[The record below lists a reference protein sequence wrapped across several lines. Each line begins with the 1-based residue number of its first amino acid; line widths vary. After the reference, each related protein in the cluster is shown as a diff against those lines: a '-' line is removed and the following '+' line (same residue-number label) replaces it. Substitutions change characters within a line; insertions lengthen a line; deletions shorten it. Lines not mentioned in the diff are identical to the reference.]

1 MTSRIS
7 IALERL
13 FAKHRVVFWYDDK
26 QELREDF
33 DNLELNNVTKVE
45 LNNNEFSLKHK
56 LLREEPKTNFLV
68 YKQGKQPEPVK
79 NWLYDVELANAIF
92 KTDQAA
98 IWLSEL
104 ELTSEFSEIVE
115 HHTAFF
121 ESDSTNMGSKFQAT
135 SDSDNRKATLKS
147 FLESEDTHSRIRLKM
162 LAIAAGAKQKGD
174 ARLDVILELLMA
186 ENAEGKAYKLIERS
200 NLKQFLW
207 QQVTNHYG
215 YQCDSQSV
223 MDFVYELFK
232 FSYLAEFPTSL
243 QGTTHGSEAA
253 KKQNINNNALVFF
266 KRWKDSRTHKETF
279 EWLSEQCASGL
290 NIENDLQHRSLK
302 EVLDLDYF
310 RVIDLKVIHDLVNG
324 VAQRTLS
331 QGEVALWCRQR
342 RQGHWY
348 DEFELL
354 YDAVDVAS
362 QFFALLDTVKFDMSN
377 AAQAVQRYTSH
388 WFKLDQL
395 YRKYVYALKVSSQ
408 HSLLSSLTAQIEN
421 LYINNYVQ
429 PLTNAWQQHVNAL
442 SKWQVPDVLPQNRFF
457 NQYVESKYL
466 AKNKRVCVIISDA
479 FRYEAGEEMVSR
491 IRQEDR
497 YEANLNHALSS
508 MPSYTQLGMASLLPQ
523 SKEYPL
529 QLSDSKTGTVF
540 MGDLS
545 TQGTE
550 NRDKILKT
558 IHGERASAVQAK
570 DLLEMTQVNS
580 RELLKEND
588 VLYIYHNRIDHTG
601 DKMQS
606 EGEAFEATE
615 KTFDDLIMLIK
626 KLTNANAS
634 NLLITADHGFIYQ
647 NSALDDS
654 DYLAKDVDGDI
665 LYNDRRFVLG
675 KGLRCGKSLKSFSS
689 EELGLVGE
697 VHAVI
702 PKGIQRLRLSGSGSR
717 FVHGGASLQ
726 EVIIPIIS
734 INKKRASDVSM
745 VNVEILRSGSS
756 IITSGQIS
764 VTLYQAEAV
773 TDKTQPRILRLG
785 IFTESGKLISDLH
798 DDVIFD
804 LTSENPRERELK
816 LRFLLNQ
823 DADSANNQEVILKLE
838 APVTG
843 TNQFQEYKQLRY
855 TIKRSFT
862 SDFDF

>member
-7 IALERL
+7 TALERL

-26 QELREDF
+26 QELRGDF
-33 DNLELNNVTKVE
+33 DSLELNNVTKVE
-45 LNNNEFSLKHK
+45 LSNNEFSLKHK

-92 KTDQAA
+92 KTDQAT

-121 ESDSTNMGSKFQAT
+121 ESDSTNKGSKSQAT

-147 FLESEDTHSRIRLKM
+147 FLEPEDTHSRIRLKM

-174 ARLDVILELLMA
+174 ARLDVVLELLMA

-215 YQCDSQSV
+215 YQCDSPSV

-253 KKQNINNNALVFF
+253 KKQNMNNNALVFF
-266 KRWKDSRTHKETF
+266 KRWKDSRKHQKTF

-348 DEFELL
+348 DDFSHL

-362 QFFALLDTVKFDMSN
+362 QFFALLEAIQFDMSS
-377 AAQAVQRYTSH
+377 ASVAIQRYTRQ
-388 WFKLDQL
+388 WYKLDQL
-395 YRKYVYALKVSSQ
+395 YRQYVHALKVSSQ
-408 HSLLSSLTAQIEN
+408 HSLLSTLTAQIEN
-421 LYINNYVQ
+421 LYTNNYVQ
-429 PLTNAWQQHVNAL
+429 PLSNAWQQHVDSMRSWKVA
-442 SKWQVPDVLPQNRFF
+442 DVAPQSEFF
-457 NQYVESKYL
+457 SRWVQPYL
-466 AKNKRVCVIISDA
+466 TKNKKICVIISDA

-497 YEANLNHALSS
+497 YEAKLSHALSA

-523 SKEYPL
+523 SQAYPL
-529 QLSDSKTGTVF
+529 QLADNKTGTVF
-540 MGDLS
+540 MGNMS
-545 TQGTE
+545 TQGTD

-558 IHGERASAVQAK
+558 IHGERAGAIQAK
-570 DLLEMTQVNS
+570 SLLEMTQINS
-580 RELLKEND
+580 RELLKAND
-588 VLYIYHNRIDHTG
+588 VLYIYHNRIDHAG

-615 KTFDDLIMLIK
+615 KTFDDLLKLIK
-626 KLTNANAS
+626 KLANANAN

-647 NSALDDS
+647 NSVLDES
-654 DYLAKDVDGDI
+654 DYLAKDINGDI

-675 KGLRCGKSLKSFSS
+675 KGLVCGNALKAFSS
-689 EELGLVGE
+689 EELGLQGN

-726 EVIIPIIS
+726 EVIVPVIS
-734 INKKRASDVSM
+734 INKKRSSDTRM
-745 VNVEILRSGSS
+745 VEVDVLRGGSS
-756 IITSGQIS
+756 VITSGQLS
-764 VTLYQAEAV
+764 VTIYQAEAV
-773 TDKTQPRILRLG
+773 TDKTQPRTLRLG
-785 IFTESGKLISDLH
+785 IYTDSGKLISDTHTVVL
-798 DDVIFD
+798 D
-804 LTSENPRERELK
+804 LTSENPREREMK

-823 DADSANNQEVILKLE
+823 EADSANNQEVKLTLDE
-838 APVTG
+838 PVPG

-855 TIKRSFT
+855 TIRRSFT

>member
-7 IALERL
+7 TALERL

-33 DNLELNNVTKVE
+33 ESLVLDNVTKIE
-45 LNNNEFSLKHK
+45 LNNNEFSLKHR
-56 LLREEPKTNFLV
+56 LLREEPKANFLV
-68 YKQGKQPEPVK
+68 YKEDRQPEPVK
-79 NWLYDVELANAIF
+79 NWLYDVELSNAIF

-104 ELTSEFSEIVE
+104 DLPSEFNEIVE
-115 HHTAFF
+115 HHSAFF
-121 ESDSTNMGSKFQAT
+121 EADSTSKGSKAQALT
-135 SDSDNRKATLKS
+135 HAENRKTTLKS
-147 FLESEDTHSRIRLKM
+147 LLEPEDTHSRIRLKM
-162 LAIAAGAKQKGD
+162 LAVAAGVKQKGD
-174 ARLDVILELLMA
+174 ARLDVVLELLMA
-186 ENAEGKAYKLIERS
+186 EKADGKNYQLIERC
-200 NLKQFLW
+200 NLKNFLW

-215 YQCDSQSV
+215 YQTDSPSV
-223 MDFVYELFK
+223 MDFVFELFK
-232 FSYLAEFPTSL
+232 FSYLAELPTGL
-243 QGTTHGSEAA
+243 QGTSQDDDASI
-253 KKQNINNNALVFF
+253 KQSMTNNALVFF
-266 KRWKDSRTHKETF
+266 KRWKDSRTHQETF
-279 EWLSEQCASGL
+279 EWLSEQCASVM
-290 NIENDLQHRSLK
+290 NIENDLQHRELK
-302 EVLDLDYF
+302 EVLELDYF
-310 RVIDLKVIHDLVNG
+310 RVIDKKVIHDLVNG

-348 DEFELL
+348 KDFELL

-362 QFFALLDTVKFDMSN
+362 QFFALLDVIQLDMPN
-377 AAQAVQRYTSH
+377 AAQAVQRYTSQ

-408 HSLLSSLTAQIEN
+408 HSLLSSLTEQIEN
-421 LYINNYVQ
+421 LYINKYVQ
-429 PLTNAWQQHVNAL
+429 PLSNEWQQHVDAMD
-442 SKWQVPDVLPQNRFF
+442 KWHVPDVTPQNQFF
-457 NQYVESKYL
+457 NRYVATKYL
-466 AKNKRVCVIISDA
+466 AKNKKVCVIISDA

-491 IRQEDR
+491 VRQEDR
-497 YEANLNHALSS
+497 YEAELNHALSA

-550 NRDKILKT
+550 SRDKVLKT
-558 IHGERASAVQAK
+558 IHGERASALQAK
-570 DLLEMTQVNS
+570 ELLEMTQTSS
-580 RELLKEND
+580 RELLKAND
-588 VLYIYHNRIDHTG
+588 VLYIYHNRIDHAG

-615 KTFDDLIMLIK
+615 KTFDDLIKLIK
-626 KLTNANAS
+626 KLANANAN

-647 NSALDDS
+647 NSALDKS
-654 DYLAKDVDGDI
+654 DYLVKDVDGDI

-675 KGLRCGKSLKSFSS
+675 KGLSCGKSLKTFSS
-689 EELGLVGE
+689 EQLGLVGD

-726 EVIIPIIS
+726 EVIVPVIS
-734 INKKRASDVSM
+734 INKKRSSDTRM
-745 VNVEILRSGSS
+745 VDVEVLRSGSS
-756 IITSGQIS
+756 VITSGQIS

-773 TDKTQPRILRLG
+773 TDKTQPRTLRLG
-785 IFTESGKLISDLH
+785 IYTESGKLISDLH
-798 DDVIFD
+798 DDVILD
-804 LTSENPRERELK
+804 LTSENPREREMK

-823 DADSANNQEVILKLE
+823 EADSANNQEVILKLE
-838 APVTG
+838 EPVSG

>member
-1 MTSRIS
+1 MTSRITT
-7 IALERL
+7 ALERL
-13 FAKHRVVFWYDDK
+13 FAKYRIVFWYDDK
-26 QELREDF
+26 KELREDF
-33 DNLELNNVTKVE
+33 DSLELNNVTKVE
-45 LNNNEFSLKHK
+45 LNNNEFSLKYK

-104 ELTSEFSEIVE
+104 ELTSEFNEIVE

-121 ESDSTNMGSKFQAT
+121 ESDRINKGPKSQAT
-135 SDSDNRKATLKS
+135 SDCDNRKTILKNL
-147 FLESEDTHSRIRLKM
+147 LEANDTPSRIRLKM
-162 LAIAAGAKQKGD
+162 LAIAAGVKQKGD
-174 ARLDVILELLMA
+174 ARLDVVLELLMA
-186 ENAEGKAYKLIERS
+186 ENSDGKAYQLITRS
-200 NLKQFLW
+200 NLQQFLW
-207 QQVTNHYG
+207 QQVTSHYG
-215 YQCDSQSV
+215 YQSDNPTV

-232 FSYLAEFPTSL
+232 FSYLAELPSGL
-243 QGTTHGSEAA
+243 QGTSHDYEAS
-253 KKQNINNNALVFF
+253 QEQSMTNNALVFF
-266 KRWKDSRTHKETF
+266 KRWKDSRSHQKTF
-279 EWLSEQCASGL
+279 EWLSEQCASVM
-290 NIENDLQHRSLK
+290 NIESDLQHRSLK

-348 DEFELL
+348 NEFELL

-362 QFFALLDTVKFDMSN
+362 QFFALLDTIKFDMAN
-377 AAQAVQRYTSH
+377 ATQAVQRYTSQ

-408 HSLLSSLTAQIEN
+408 HSLLSSLTKQIEN

-429 PLTNAWQQHVNAL
+429 PLTNAWQQHVDAL
-442 SKWQVPDVLPQNRFF
+442 SNWQVPDVKAQNQFF
-457 NQYVESKYL
+457 NLFVEAQYLS
-466 AKNKRVCVIISDA
+466 KNKRVCVIISDA

-497 YEANLNHALSS
+497 YEANLNHALSA

-529 QLSDSKTGTVF
+529 QLSDNKTGTVL
-540 MGDLS
+540 MGNLS

-580 RELLKEND
+580 RELLKDND

-615 KTFDDLIMLIK
+615 KTFDDLIKLIK

-647 NSALDDS
+647 NSTLDDS

-745 VNVEILRSGSS
+745 VNVEVLRSGSS
-756 IITSGQIS
+756 VITSGQIS

-785 IFTESGKLISDLH
+785 IFTESGKLISDSHTVEL
-798 DDVIFD
+798 D
-804 LTSENPRERELK
+804 LTSENPREREMK

-823 DADSANNQEVILKLE
+823 EADSANNQEVILKLE
-838 APVTG
+838 EPVTG

>member
-7 IALERL
+7 TALERL

-33 DNLELNNVTKVE
+33 DGLELDNVTKVE
-45 LNNNEFSLKHK
+45 LNNNEFSLRHK

-104 ELTSEFSEIVE
+104 ELTSEFNDIVE
-115 HHTAFF
+115 KHTAFF
-121 ESDSTNMGSKFQAT
+121 ENDVTNKGSKSQALT
-135 SDSDNRKATLKS
+135 DSDNRKTTLKS
-147 FLESEDTHSRIRLKM
+147 LLEADDTHSRIRLKM
-162 LAIAAGAKQKGD
+162 LAVAAGAKQKGD

-200 NLKQFLW
+200 KLNQFLW

-215 YQCDSQSV
+215 YQCDSPSL

-232 FSYLAEFPTSL
+232 FSYLAELPTSL
-243 QGTTHGSEAA
+243 QGTSHVLGASN
-253 KKQNINNNALVFF
+253 KQNMNNNALVFF
-266 KRWKDSRTHKETF
+266 KRWKDSRKHQKVF
-279 EWLSEQCASGL
+279 ERLSEQCAFIL
-290 NIENDLQHRSLK
+290 NIESDLQHRALT

-348 DEFELL
+348 SEFELL
-354 YDAVDVAS
+354 YEAVDVAS
-362 QFFALLDTVKFDMSN
+362 QFFALLDTLQFDMSS
-377 AAQAVQRYTSH
+377 AEQAVERYTNQ

-408 HSLLSSLTAQIEN
+408 HSLLSSLTEQIEN
-421 LYINNYVQ
+421 LYINKYVQ
-429 PLTNAWQQHVNAL
+429 PLTNAWQQYVNAMGKWHVPSVDPQNCFFKKYVEAKYL
-442 SKWQVPDVLPQNRFF
+442 SK
-457 NQYVESKYL
+457 
-466 AKNKRVCVIISDA
+466 NKKVCVIISDA
-479 FRYEAGEEMVSR
+479 FRYEAGEDMVSR

-497 YEANLNHALSS
+497 YDATLNHALSA

-523 SKEYPL
+523 SSEFPL
-529 QLSDSKTGTVF
+529 QLSDAKTGAVL
-540 MGDLS
+540 MGNLS

-550 NRDKILKT
+550 NRNKILKT

-570 DLLEMTQVNS
+570 DILEMTQVNS
-580 RELLKEND
+580 RELLKDND

-615 KTFDDLIMLIK
+615 RTFDDLIKLVK
-626 KLTNANAS
+626 KLASANVS
-634 NLLITADHGFIYQ
+634 NVLITADHGFIYQ
-647 NSALDDS
+647 NSKLDES
-654 DYLAKDVDGDI
+654 DYLEKDVSGEI

-675 KGLRCGKSLKSFSS
+675 KKLNCGKSLKLFSS
-689 EELGLVGE
+689 EELGLAGD
-697 VHAVI
+697 VHAAI

-726 EVIIPIIS
+726 EVIVPIIS
-734 INKKRASDVSM
+734 INKKRASDTRLVS
-745 VNVEILRSGSS
+745 VELLRSGSS
-756 IITSGQIS
+756 VITSGQIS

-773 TDKTQPRILRLG
+773 TDKTQGRILRLG
-785 IFTESGKLISDLH
+785 IYTESGKLISDSH
-798 DDVIFD
+798 TVEMD
-804 LTSENPRERELK
+804 LTSDSPREREMK

-823 DADSANNQEVILKLE
+823 EADAANNTEVILKLE
-838 APVTG
+838 EPVTG
-843 TNQFQEYKQLRY
+843 TNQFKEYKQLRY

>member
-7 IALERL
+7 TALERL

-33 DNLELNNVTKVE
+33 ESLTLDNVIKVE
-45 LNNNEFSLKHK
+45 LNNNEFSLKHR
-56 LLREEPKTNFLV
+56 LLREEPKANFLV
-68 YKQGKQPEPVK
+68 YKEDKQPEPVK
-79 NWLYDVELANAIF
+79 NWLYDVELSNVIF

-104 ELTSEFSEIVE
+104 DLPSEFNEIVE
-115 HHTAFF
+115 HHSAFF
-121 ESDSTNMGSKFQAT
+121 EADSTSKGSKAQALT
-135 SDSDNRKATLKS
+135 HAENRKTTLKS
-147 FLESEDTHSRIRLKM
+147 LLEPEDTHSRIRLKM
-162 LAIAAGAKQKGD
+162 LAVAAGIKQKGD
-174 ARLDVILELLMA
+174 ARLDVVLELLMA
-186 ENAEGKAYKLIERS
+186 EKADGKNYQLIERC
-200 NLKQFLW
+200 NLKNFLW

-215 YQCDSQSV
+215 YQTDSPSV
-223 MDFVYELFK
+223 MDFVFELFK
-232 FSYLAEFPTSL
+232 FSYLAELPTGL
-243 QGTTHGSEAA
+243 QGTSQDVDASI
-253 KKQNINNNALVFF
+253 KQSMTNNALVFF
-266 KRWKDSRTHKETF
+266 KRWKDSRTHQETF
-279 EWLSEQCASGL
+279 EWLSEQCASVM
-290 NIENDLQHRSLK
+290 NIENDLQHRELK
-302 EVLDLDYF
+302 EVLELDYF
-310 RVIDLKVIHDLVNG
+310 RVIDKKVIHDLVNG

-348 DEFELL
+348 KDFELL

-362 QFFALLDTVKFDMSN
+362 QFFALLDVIQLDMPN
-377 AAQAVQRYTSH
+377 AAQAVQRYTSQ

-408 HSLLSSLTAQIEN
+408 HSLLSSLTEQIEN
-421 LYINNYVQ
+421 LYINKYVQ
-429 PLTNAWQQHVNAL
+429 PLSNEWQQHVDAMD
-442 SKWQVPDVLPQNRFF
+442 KWQVPDVAPQNQFF
-457 NQYVESKYL
+457 NRYVATKYL
-466 AKNKRVCVIISDA
+466 AKNKKVCVIISDA

-497 YEANLNHALSS
+497 YEAELNHALSA

-550 NRDKILKT
+550 SRDKVLKT

-570 DLLEMTQVNS
+570 ELLEMTQTNS
-580 RELLKEND
+580 RELLKAND
-588 VLYIYHNRIDHTG
+588 VLYIYHNRIDHAG

-615 KTFDDLIMLIK
+615 KTFDDLIKLIK
-626 KLTNANAS
+626 KLANANAN
-634 NLLITADHGFIYQ
+634 NLLITADHGFVYQ
-647 NSALDDS
+647 NSALDKS

-675 KGLRCGKSLKSFSS
+675 KGLSCGKSLKTFSS
-689 EELGLVGE
+689 EQLGLVGD

-726 EVIIPIIS
+726 EVIIPVIS
-734 INKKRASDVSM
+734 INKKRSSDTRM
-745 VNVEILRSGSS
+745 VDVEVLRSGSS
-756 IITSGQIS
+756 VITSGQIS
-764 VTLYQAEAV
+764 VTLYQAESV
-773 TDKTQPRILRLG
+773 TDKTQPRTLRLG
-785 IFTESGKLISDLH
+785 IYTESGKLISDLH
-798 DDVIFD
+798 DDVILD
-804 LTSENPRERELK
+804 LTSENPREREMK

-823 DADSANNQEVILKLE
+823 EADSANNQEVILKLE
-838 APVTG
+838 EPVSG

>member
-1 MTSRIS
+1 MMSRIS
-7 IALERL
+7 TALERL

-33 DNLELNNVTKVE
+33 DDLELDNVTKVE
-45 LNNNEFSLKHK
+45 LNNNEFSLKHR
-56 LLREEPKTNFLV
+56 LLREDPKTNFLV

-104 ELTSEFSEIVE
+104 ELTSEFKEIVE

-121 ESDSTNMGSKFQAT
+121 EADSTNDGSKSQVS
-135 SDSDNRKATLKS
+135 SDSDNRKITLKS
-147 FLESEDTHSRIRLKM
+147 LLEANDTQSLIRLKM

-174 ARLDVILELLMA
+174 ARLDVVLELLMA

-207 QQVTNHYG
+207 LQVANHYG
-215 YQCDSQSV
+215 YECDNPSV

-232 FSYLAEFPTSL
+232 FSYLAELPFGM
-243 QGTTHGSEAA
+243 QGASQASEAS
-253 KKQNINNNALVFF
+253 KKQSMTNNALVFF
-266 KRWKDSRTHKETF
+266 KRWKDSRKHQTIF
-279 EWLSEQCASGL
+279 EKLSAQCASIL
-290 NIENDLQHRSLK
+290 NIESDLQHRSLK
-302 EVLDLDYF
+302 EVLGLDYF

-324 VAQRTLS
+324 VANRTLS

-348 DEFELL
+348 NEFELL

-362 QFFALLDTVKFDMSN
+362 QFFALLDTAKFDMSN
-377 AAQAVQRYTSH
+377 ATQAVQLYTSQ

-421 LYINNYVQ
+421 LYINSYVQ
-429 PLTNAWQQHVNAL
+429 PLTNAWQQHVDAL
-442 SKWQVPDVLPQNRFF
+442 GHWQVPDVDPQNRFF
-457 NQYVESKYL
+457 SQYVEDKYL

-497 YEANLNHALSS
+497 YEASLNHALSS

-529 QLSDSKTGTVF
+529 QLSDTKTGTVL
-540 MGDLS
+540 MGSLS

-580 RELLKEND
+580 RELLKDND

-615 KTFDDLIMLIK
+615 KTFDDLIKLIK

-675 KGLRCGKSLKSFSS
+675 KGLSCGRSLKLFSS
-689 EELGLVGE
+689 EELGLVGD

-734 INKKRASDVSM
+734 INKKRTSDIRM
-745 VNVEILRSGSS
+745 VDVEVLRSGSS
-756 IITSGQIS
+756 VITSGQIS
-764 VTLYQAEAV
+764 VTLYQAEAA

-785 IFTESGKLISDLH
+785 IFTESGKLISDSHTIVL
-798 DDVIFD
+798 D
-804 LTSENPRERELK
+804 LSSENPREREMK

-823 DADSANNQEVILKLE
+823 EADSANNQDVILKLE
-838 APVTG
+838 EPVTG

>member
-1 MTSRIS
+1 MTSRILT
-7 IALERL
+7 ALERL

-33 DNLELNNVTKVE
+33 ESLVLENVIKVE
-45 LNNNEFSLKHK
+45 LNNNEFSLKHR
-56 LLREEPKTNFLV
+56 LLREEPKANFLV
-68 YKQGKQPEPVK
+68 YKEDKQPEPVK
-79 NWLYDVELANAIF
+79 NWLYDVELSNAIF

-104 ELTSEFSEIVE
+104 DLPSEFNEIVE
-115 HHTAFF
+115 NHSAFF
-121 ESDSTNMGSKFQAT
+121 EADSTSKGSKSQALT
-135 SDSDNRKATLKS
+135 HAENRKATLKS
-147 FLESEDTHSRIRLKM
+147 LLEPEDTHSRIRLKM
-162 LAIAAGAKQKGD
+162 LAVAAGIKQKGD
-174 ARLDVILELLMA
+174 ARLDVVLELLMA
-186 ENAEGKAYKLIERS
+186 EKAGGKNYQLIERC
-200 NLKQFLW
+200 NLKNFLW

-215 YQCDSQSV
+215 YQTDSPSV
-223 MDFVYELFK
+223 MDFVFELFK
-232 FSYLAEFPTSL
+232 FSYLAELPTGL
-243 QGTTHGSEAA
+243 QGTSQDDDASI
-253 KKQNINNNALVFF
+253 KQSMTNNALVFF
-266 KRWKDSRTHKETF
+266 KRWKDSRTHQETF
-279 EWLSEQCASGL
+279 EWLSEQCASVM
-290 NIENDLQHRSLK
+290 NIENDLQHRELK
-302 EVLDLDYF
+302 EVLELDYF
-310 RVIDLKVIHDLVNG
+310 RVIDKKVIHDLVNG

-348 DEFELL
+348 KDFELL

-362 QFFALLDTVKFDMSN
+362 QFFALLDVIQLDMPN
-377 AAQAVQRYTSH
+377 AAQAVQRYTSQ

-408 HSLLSSLTAQIEN
+408 HSLLSSLTEQIEN
-421 LYINNYVQ
+421 LYINKYVQ
-429 PLTNAWQQHVNAL
+429 PLSNEWQQHVDAMD
-442 SKWQVPDVLPQNRFF
+442 KWQVPDVAPQNQFF
-457 NQYVESKYL
+457 NRYVATKYL
-466 AKNKRVCVIISDA
+466 AKNKKVCVIISDA
-479 FRYEAGEEMVSR
+479 FRYEAGEEMVGR

-497 YEANLNHALSS
+497 YEAELNHALSA
-508 MPSYTQLGMASLLPQ
+508 MPSFTQLGMASLLPQ

-550 NRDKILKT
+550 SRDKVLKT
-558 IHGERASAVQAK
+558 ILGERASAVQAK
-570 DLLEMTQVNS
+570 ELLEMTQTNS
-580 RELLKEND
+580 RELLKAND
-588 VLYIYHNRIDHTG
+588 VLYIYHNRIDHAG

-615 KTFDDLIMLIK
+615 KTFDDLIKLIK
-626 KLTNANAS
+626 KLANANAN

-647 NSALDDS
+647 NSTLDKS

-675 KGLRCGKSLKSFSS
+675 KGLSCGKSLKTFSS
-689 EELGLVGE
+689 EQLGLVGD

-726 EVIIPIIS
+726 EVIVPVIS
-734 INKKRASDVSM
+734 INKKRSSDTRM
-745 VNVEILRSGSS
+745 VDVEVLRSGSS
-756 IITSGQIS
+756 VITSGQIS

-773 TDKTQPRILRLG
+773 TDKTQPRTLRLG
-785 IFTESGKLISDLH
+785 IYTESGKLISDLH
-798 DDVIFD
+798 DDVILD
-804 LTSENPRERELK
+804 LTSENPREREMK

-823 DADSANNQEVILKLE
+823 EADSANNQEVILKLE
-838 APVTG
+838 EPVSG